1 MMKKIFFNI
10 FIIFFLSNCG
20 FSPIYLQEKNIDYDI
35 EIGKIEGDR
44 LINNIIVSQLNR
56 SSNEQSTNKIKINI
70 NTEYKKIIN
79 SKNAT
84 GAASSF
90 ELVSRTLINI
100 TKNSKSHEMIVTK
113 KFVMDKNDNS
123 IDQNNYERTVKE
135 NFASSIIE
143 QLRFKLSSWE
153 W

>member
-1 MMKKIFFNI
+1 MKKIFFNI

-20 FSPIYLQEKNIDYDI
+20 FTPIYLQEKNIDYDI
-35 EIGKIEGDR
+35 QIEKIEGDR

-70 NTEYKKIIN
+70 NTEYKKTIN

-113 KFVMDKNDNS
+113 KFIMDKNDNS
-123 IDQNNYERTVKE
+123 VDQNNYERTVKE
-135 NFASSIIE
+135 NFASSIVE
-143 QLRFKLSSWE
+143 QLRFKLTSLE
-153 W
+153 

>member
-56 SSNEQSTNKIKINI
+56 RSNEQSTNKIKINI

-143 QLRFKLSSWE
+143 QLRFKLSSLE
-153 W
+153 